1 MDFVSAGV
9 GDFQFIDSFYLAV
22 DWILTFF
29 AMPVKKNPQKTTA
42 RAKGGAPKIMLLL
55 SFLRRSPQCIELALQ
70 MAAERKAELI
80 VLFVLNDEVMS
91 KVAKKLTEDGWIG
104 GKPSEQF
111 LAALRQEYREQ
122 AQAKIQE
129 VEKAARAKGISLRSF
144 SRQGDLVKEAL
155 ALLNEEKI
163 DLVIVTRRKRS
174 RLSRFLF
181 GSAVADLM
189 LQAPCPVK
197 VIDEE

>member
-1 MDFVSAGV
+1 
-9 GDFQFIDSFYLAV
+9 
-22 DWILTFF
+22 
-29 AMPVKKNPQKTTA
+29 MPAKKNL
-42 RAKGGAPKIMLLL
+42 PKSNSPPPRIMLLL

-70 MAAERKAELI
+70 MAAERQAELI
-80 VLFVLNDEVMS
+80 VLFVLNEDVMT
-91 KVAKKLTEDGWIG
+91 KVTKKLTEDGWIG

-122 AQAKIQE
+122 AQTKIRE
-129 VEKAARAKGISLRSF
+129 VEQAARIKGIALRSF
-144 SRQGDLVKEAL
+144 SREGDLVQEAL
-155 ALLNEEKI
+155 ALLEQEKI

-189 LQAPCPVK
+189 MQAPCPVK

>member
-1 MDFVSAGV
+1 
-9 GDFQFIDSFYLAV
+9 
-22 DWILTFF
+22 
-29 AMPVKKNPQKTTA
+29 MPAKRNLPKNQQPIH
-42 RAKGGAPKIMLLL
+42 PKIMLLL
-55 SFLRRSPQCIELALQ
+55 SFLRRSPQSIELALQ
-70 MAAERKAELI
+70 TAIERKSDLI
-80 VLFVLNDEVMS
+80 VLFVLDEEVM
-91 KVAKKLTEDGWIG
+91 KMVAKKLTEDGWIG

-129 VEKAARAKGISLRSF
+129 VEAAARLKGISVRSF
-144 SRQGDLVKEAL
+144 SREGSLVEEAL
-155 ALLNEEKI
+155 ALLAQEKI
-163 DLVIVTRRKRS
+163 DLVVVTRRKRS

-189 LQAPCPVK
+189 MQAPCPVK

>member
-1 MDFVSAGV
+1 
-9 GDFQFIDSFYLAV
+9 
-22 DWILTFF
+22 
-29 AMPVKKNPQKTTA
+29 MPAKKNLQKNNT
-42 RAKGGAPKIMLLL
+42 RAKAVAPKIMLLL
-55 SFLRRSPQCIELALQ
+55 SFLRRSPRCIELALQ
-70 MAAERKAELI
+70 TAAARQAELI
-80 VLFVLNDEVMS
+80 VLFVLDEEVL
-91 KVAKKLTEDGWIG
+91 KTVTKKLTEDGWIG

-129 VEKAARAKGISLRSF
+129 VEKAARLKGISVKSF
-144 SRQGDLVKEAL
+144 SREGNLVKEAL
-155 ALLNEEKI
+155 ALRQQEKI

-189 LQAPCPVK
+189 MQAPCPVK

>member
-1 MDFVSAGV
+1 
-9 GDFQFIDSFYLAV
+9 
-22 DWILTFF
+22 
-29 AMPVKKNPQKTTA
+29 MPAKKNLPKNNA
-42 RAKGGAPKIMLLL
+42 RAKTVASKIMLLL

-70 MAAERKAELI
+70 IAAERQAELI
-80 VLFVLNDEVMS
+80 VLFVLNEEVMT
-91 KVAKKLTEDGWIG
+91 KVTKKLTEDGWIG

-129 VEKAARAKGISLRSF
+129 VEAAARLKKISVRSF
-144 SRQGDLVKEAL
+144 SREGNLVEEAL
-155 ALLNEEKI
+155 ALLAQEKI

-189 LQAPCPVK
+189 MQAPCPVK